1 MIALSPEADAHLARL
16 TDHYEALNR
25 LEAAEN
31 LLKAVEAAKLRIVA
45 SPDKGMNAPRPYPQ
59 LKRLGFLWL
68 IERHY
73 WISYTKT
80 VPIQITSIFH
90 ESANIPGWF

>member
-1 MIALSPEADAHLARL
+1 MIELSPEADAHLARL

-45 SPDKGMNAPRPYPQ
+45 APGTGMEAPRPYPQ
-59 LKRLGFLWL
+59 LKRLGFRWI

-73 WISYTKT
+73 WISYTRT
-80 VPIQITSIFH
+80 NPLLITSIFH